1 MQYDTHEYLLQVIH
15 ECMFKINKLESTL
28 CNDCGHTANNDGV
41 CVCVCLFPSTVEA
54 SPDWT
59 KQ

>member
-41 CVCVCLFPSTVEA
+41 CVCVCVYFLP
-54 SPDWT
+54 P
-59 KQ
+59 